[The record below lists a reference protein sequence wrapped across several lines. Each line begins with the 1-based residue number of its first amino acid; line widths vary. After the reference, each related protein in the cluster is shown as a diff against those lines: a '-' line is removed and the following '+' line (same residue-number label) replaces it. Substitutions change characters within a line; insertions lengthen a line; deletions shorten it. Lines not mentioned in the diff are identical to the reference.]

1 MGKKRVI
8 TKGEQAGGSGVPP
21 AQKTVAKGRSFRD
34 GRINVYSS
42 YNNTLMSL
50 ADVQG
55 NVVFVASAGAAGFKG
70 NKKSTPFA
78 ASKVA
83 ELLAEAAG
91 ARGVE
96 RVSVILRGIGPGR
109 ESALRSFATK
119 VFEIISIQD
128 KTPVPHNGPRPR
140 KVRRV

>member
-42 YNNTLMSL
+42 YNNMSL

-109 ESALRSFATK
+109 ESALRSLATK
-119 VFEIISIQD
+119 GFEIISIQD

>member
-8 TKGEQAGGSGVPP
+8 KKGESSSTTAAVRIPTKGR
-21 AQKTVAKGRSFRD
+21 TFTD
-34 GRINVYSS
+34 GKVSIYSS
-42 YNNTLMSL
+42 YNNTIISL

-55 NVVFVASAGAAGFKG
+55 NVVFSTSAGSVGFKG
-70 NKKSTPFA
+70 TKKSTPYA

-83 ELLAEAAG
+83 EALADVAK

-96 RVSVILRGIGPGR
+96 RIAITLRGIGPGR
-109 ESALRSFATK
+109 ESALRSLGARG
-119 VFEIISIQD
+119 FEIQSIRD
-128 KTPVPHNGPRPR
+128 LTPVPHNGPRKK

>member
-8 TKGEQAGGSGVPP
+8 KKGEGSSNTAASVRIPTKGRTFA
-21 AQKTVAKGRSFRD
+21 D
-34 GRINVYSS
+34 GRVNIYSS
-42 YNNTLMSL
+42 YNNTIISL

-55 NVVFVASAGAAGFKG
+55 NVVFSTSAGSVGFKG
-70 NKKSTPFA
+70 TKKSTPYA

-83 ELLAEAAG
+83 EALADVAK

-96 RVSVILRGIGPGR
+96 RIAIILRGIGPGR
-109 ESALRSFATK
+109 ESALRSLGARG
-119 VFEIISIQD
+119 FEIQSIRD
-128 KTPVPHNGPRPR
+128 LTPVPHNGPRLK

>member
-1 MGKKRVI
+1 
-8 TKGEQAGGSGVPP
+8 
-21 AQKTVAKGRSFRD
+21 
-34 GRINVYSS
+34 
-42 YNNTLMSL
+42 MSL
-50 ADVQG
+50 ADNQG
-55 NVVFVASAGAAGFKG
+55 NVQVVVSAGAAGFKG

-83 ELLAEAAG
+83 ELLAEAAS

-96 RVSVILRGIGPGR
+96 RIAIILRGIGPGR
-109 ESALRSFATK
+109 ESALRSLATK
-119 VFEIISIQD
+119 GFEIMSIQD

>member
-8 TKGEQAGGSGVPP
+8 KKGESSGAAVTAVRIPTKGRTFAN
-21 AQKTVAKGRSFRD
+21 GRVS
-34 GRINVYSS
+34 IYSS
-42 YNNTLMSL
+42 YNNTIISL

-55 NVVFVASAGAAGFKG
+55 NVVFSTSAGSVGFKG
-70 NKKSTPFA
+70 TKKSTPYA

-83 ELLAEAAG
+83 EALADVAK

-96 RVSVILRGIGPGR
+96 RIAITLRGIGPGR
-109 ESALRSFATK
+109 ESALRSLGARG
-119 VFEIISIQD
+119 FEIQSIRD
-128 KTPVPHNGPRPR
+128 LTPVPHNGPRKK

>member
-8 TKGEQAGGSGVPP
+8 KKGESSGAGATSVRIPTKGRTFA
-21 AQKTVAKGRSFRD
+21 D
-34 GRINVYSS
+34 GRGSVYSS
-42 YNNTLMSL
+42 YNNTIISL

-55 NVVFVASAGAAGFKG
+55 NVVFSTSAGSVGFKG
-70 NKKSTPFA
+70 TKKSTPYA

-83 ELLAEAAG
+83 EALADVAK

-96 RVSVILRGIGPGR
+96 RIAITLRGIGPGR
-109 ESALRSFATK
+109 ESALRSLGARG
-119 VFEIISIQD
+119 FEIQSIRD
-128 KTPVPHNGPRPR
+128 LTPVPHNGPRKK